1 MSFYLTNVNII
12 EKKKNRE
19 ENKNETNKIE
29 LNQIKNNTEKKI
41 KIKEQKKEKKT
52 IKKEKEQS
60 RNIYKKKELNLND
73 EIKYDY
79 FTFLVEKNIKY
90 ANMDKIEDFYLKEI
104 NKKKKIYNDNLNLI
118 KKKKNE
124 IREFI
129 ENSNNLIVNNYIIYV
144 DSTDSYDKFIDFLKE
159 KIKIK
164 ENDLIVYK
172 HMKKRLYN
180 TNIKIINRIQ
190 NELMYEE
197 IISSQFSQYHIIQN
211 HAIFQLKTE
220 KKKLNRIKYIYKK
233 KIVEQKKELF
243 DKIEKMKN
251 LNDDIKN
258 LNDEEDEYKKYLKQL
273 RKKTKKIK
281 EYIINIKDYN
291 KRLFYDNKT
300 TMKEYL
306 HIKFKLDK
314 IFYSLKMKKLENLI
328 INYNNH
334 YEKLYQFHQK
344 FYYINS
350 EIVDLN
356 KEYSKLDKQLIEIK
370 NNIFLKEKNNECD
383 NLEENKKTKGFILL
397 SKKEQDKIKEIIKNK
412 NIILN
417 LISNFLL
424 NQIKKLSKNIP
435 RINSVI
441 SNDVTKF
448 IQNEKDF
455 SINLDNQNLSDCLK
469 QLCHFFFQFSNSIAF
484 IILSSFSFGIN
495 THSISQPPIN
505 IINLRKKSIV
515 TNRKLINDFS
525 NLTEKDF
532 VKENNKI
539 KVNVLKKNNS
549 QKNSIIPKDNITENE
564 MFQNFIQFI
573 KKKNNFRKYN
583 YNKQKELSTDLETKQ
598 YFIEKNYYKLNS
610 FIRKYENELVEKMNK
625 SRNKNNENKNRKT
638 IKIQN
643 KTKNITENF
652 TQSYPYLDDNMEI
665 DFEDDNDD
673 IIEKSKKKKKN
684 TLSLSKWN
692 NKEKNNIFLRI
703 DDLRNLNSS
712 FFNRIIGGKNK
723 NNLTYD
729 IELQAKYYEYLK
741 KEKEEKKK
749 NKIQFDCLRQHKHK
763 TIRIK
768 MPKTFNNE
776 NIFDKKKKLIRCES
790 MMLPCLKK
798 FLFDN
803 EHNNNDNNNINNN
816 NIYDYYNKNKQSSIN
831 KKKLTRIKHSN
842 NSQMKKNKFFASS
855 FYRKRNYYNSNNFI
869 SNKTTINL
877 NNGIFYINRKSNS
890 LEKINR
896 PLNL

>member
-1 MSFYLTNVNII
+1 MGLKLIYLNKNKKMSFYLTNVNII

-19 ENKNETNKIE
+19 ENKNERNKME
-29 LNQIKNNTEKKI
+29 LNQIKNNTEKI
-41 KIKEQKKEKKT
+41 KTKEQKKEKKEKKT

-60 RNIYKKKELNLND
+60 RNIYKKKKINLNE

-129 ENSNNLIVNNYIIYV
+129 VNTNNLIVNNYTIYV
-144 DSTDSYDKFIDFLKE
+144 DSIDSYDKFIDLFKE

-172 HMKKRLYN
+172 HMKKRLNDSN
-180 TNIKIINRIQ
+180 TKIINRIQ
-190 NELMYEE
+190 NELKYEE
-197 IISSQFSQYHIIQN
+197 TISSQFSQYHIIQN

-220 KKKLNRIKYIYKK
+220 KKKLNRIKYIYQKK
-233 KIVEQKKELF
+233 KIEQKKELF
-243 DKIEKMKN
+243 DKIEKIKN

-273 RKKTKKIK
+273 SNKTNKIK

-306 HIKFKLDK
+306 HLKFKLDK
-314 IFYSLKMKKLENLI
+314 IFYSLKIKKLENLI
-328 INYNNH
+328 VNYNNH
-334 YEKLYQFHQK
+334 CEKIYQFHQK

-350 EIVDLN
+350 EILDLN
-356 KEYSKLDKQLIEIK
+356 IEYSKLDKQLIDIK
-370 NNIFLKEKNNECD
+370 NNIFLKENNNEWD
-383 NLEENKKTKGFILL
+383 NLEENKKTKRFILL
-397 SKKEQDKIKEIIKNK
+397 SKKEQEKIKEIIKKK
-412 NIILN
+412 NITLN

-424 NQIKKLSKNIP
+424 NQIKNLSKNIQ

-448 IQNEKDF
+448 IKIEKDF
-455 SINLDNQNLSDCLK
+455 SINLDNQNLNDCLK
-469 QLCHFFFQFSNSIAF
+469 KLCHFFFQFSNSFAF

-495 THSISQPPIN
+495 THSISQPPFN
-505 IINLRKKSIV
+505 IINLRKKSFL
-515 TNRKLINDFS
+515 TNRKLINDIS

-539 KVNVLKKNNS
+539 KVNFLKKNNS

-652 TQSYPYLDDNMEI
+652 TQSYPYLDENMEI

-673 IIEKSKKKKKN
+673 IIEKSKIKKKN
-684 TLSLSKWN
+684 SLSLSKWN
-692 NKEKNNIFLRI
+692 NKDKNNIFLRI

-712 FFNRIIGGKNK
+712 FFKRTIGGKNE

-741 KEKEEKKK
+741 K
-749 NKIQFDCLRQHKHK
+749 
-763 TIRIK
+763 
-768 MPKTFNNE
+768 
-776 NIFDKKKKLIRCES
+776 KKKKKKK
-790 MMLPCLKK
+790 KK
-798 FLFDN
+798 F
-803 EHNNNDNNNINNN
+803 
-816 NIYDYYNKNKQSSIN
+816 
-831 KKKLTRIKHSN
+831 
-842 NSQMKKNKFFASS
+842 
-855 FYRKRNYYNSNNFI
+855 
-869 SNKTTINL
+869 NL
-877 NNGIFYINRKSNS
+877 IV
-890 LEKINR
+890 
-896 PLNL
+896 